1 VVIVIGSQASGN
13 DISTDIATIA
23 KEVHISSKMVASDS
37 YGCYDNLRI
46 HPTVVKWN
54 IKTT

>member
-46 HPTVVKWN
+46 HPTVVK
-54 IKTT
+54 